1 MVSETTTIRVMVV
14 DDHAIV
20 RQGLADY
27 LGMLGD
33 LDLVADEPS
42 AAAAL
47 ARLRQ
52 LELAGE
58 LPDVV
63 VTDVVMPDRD
73 GIELTRDIRQ
83 WHPEV
88 AVLVMSSFGELDRVR
103 GALEADAGGYLMKD
117 ASPTELGS
125 AIRAAARGET
135 WLDPAVTEVLTREF
149 APPKPAGSLTE
160 REREVLA
167 LVARGWSNEQ
177 IAHELFISERT
188 ARSHVSKVLT
198 KLGVT
203 SRTQAAVV
211 AVRDGL
217 VPPAT

>member
-1 MVSETTTIRVMVV
+1 MGQARTVRVMVV
-14 DDHAIV
+14 DDHAVV
-20 RQGLADY
+20 RRGVADY
-27 LGMLGD
+27 LGMLSD
-33 LDLVADEPS
+33 LDLVAEERG
-42 AAAAL
+42 ATEAL
-47 ARLRQ
+47 ARLRRMDA
-52 LELAGE
+52 AGE

-63 VTDVVMPDRD
+63 VTDLVMPDRD
-73 GIELTRDIRQ
+73 GVELTRDIRRQ
-83 WHPEV
+83 HPGL

-103 GALEADAGGYLMKD
+103 AALEAGAGGYLMKD
-117 ASPTELGS
+117 ASPTEMGS

-135 WLDPAVTEVLTREF
+135 WLDPAVTQVLTRQF
-149 APPKPAGSLTE
+149 APTRSAGALTE
-160 REREVLA
+160 REGEVLA

-217 VPPAT
+217 VPPA